1 MFLTPS
7 KTSVSFIYESSRP
20 WTVNSCFCSIVNFKE
35 RYPCIRWDL
44 LKLEKDIHT
53 TKLRESWM
61 GKLGENA
68 LGPRIP
74 VGQLWAGHS
83 PGFIAAGLVVKNTLA
98 LFIWPTIKDHSSILH
113 IHNHSMW
120 PCAKTY
126 RISRDHS
133 RIILSNQNHPK
144 FPFQN
149 FCQFIVWLD
158 SPIRLE
164 SSMFRFNKNSL
175 AQGLRLA
182 DGALQFEPCSV
193 WELLLPLQPVR
204 EEFGGICF
212 SAHLKLF
219 KNMYCNRKGICIC
232 IHALSLSI

>member
-1 MFLTPS
+1 
-7 KTSVSFIYESSRP
+7 
-20 WTVNSCFCSIVNFKE
+20 
-35 RYPCIRWDL
+35 
-44 LKLEKDIHT
+44 
-53 TKLRESWM
+53 M

-83 PGFIAAGLVVKNTLA
+83 PGFIAAGLVGKNTLA

-149 FCQFIVWLD
+149 FFQFIVWLD

-182 DGALQFEPCSV
+182 DGALQFQPCSV

-204 EEFGGICF
+204 EEFGGTCAGGVWGDLWDQRISSYSKRCTATVKYICNLYTCIIIIF
-212 SAHLKLF
+212 FLAISHHLL
-219 KNMYCNRKGICIC
+219 
-232 IHALSLSI
+232 

>member
-1 MFLTPS
+1 M
-7 KTSVSFIYESSRP
+7 
-20 WTVNSCFCSIVNFKE
+20 
-35 RYPCIRWDL
+35 
-44 LKLEKDIHT
+44 KLEKDIHT
-53 TKLRESWM
+53 TKPRESRM

-83 PGFIAAGLVVKNTLA
+83 PGFIAAGLVGKNTLA

-133 RIILSNQNHPK
+133 RIILSKQNHPK

-149 FCQFIVWLD
+149 FFSSLSDWIHQSDWNPPCFD
-158 SPIRLE
+158 STKIPWPKALGWPMELCNLSPAVSE
-164 SSMFRFNKNSL
+164 SCFSRFNLCGSL
-175 AQGLRLA
+175 GDLFFSASQA
-182 DGALQFEPCSV
+182 IQKYV
-193 WELLLPLQPVR
+193 LQP
-204 EEFGGICF
+204 
-212 SAHLKLF
+212 
-219 KNMYCNRKGICIC
+219 
-232 IHALSLSI
+232 